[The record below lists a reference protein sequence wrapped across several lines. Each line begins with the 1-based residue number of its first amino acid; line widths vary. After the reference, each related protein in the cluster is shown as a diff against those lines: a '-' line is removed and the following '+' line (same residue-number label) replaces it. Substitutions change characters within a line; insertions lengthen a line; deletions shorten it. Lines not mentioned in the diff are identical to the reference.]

1 MQINALTLV
10 IAIAAA
16 IAAHVAGITLTV
28 FAGIR
33 VPPLKIFIAVA
44 AGASF
49 AFIFK
54 PEWIFAT
61 GALVGN
67 QRLDVL
73 VGRFCLR
80 TAKTILNSSSFM
92 FII

>member
-33 VPPLKIFIAVA
+33 VPPLKIFVAVA

-61 GALVGN
+61 GVVLGISGLTFWLGAFISEQQN
-67 QRLDVL
+67 Q
-73 VGRFCLR
+73 
-80 TAKTILNSSSFM
+80 S
-92 FII
+92 